1 MWIFHF
7 RVPKPTFRYWAV
19 LLRQEA
25 WQLPLRSR
33 LAEIRCHCL
42 DLQCVAFG
50 RLAAWAEPAL
60 ESDNGEEG
68 RTWGALQVTEFV
80 LSSAASRSPGSSAG
94 LGLVLFGV
102 AGSLQREADR
112 ELMGLWAP
120 CTPSP

>member
-1 MWIFHF
+1 M
-7 RVPKPTFRYWAV
+7 
-19 LLRQEA
+19 
-25 WQLPLRSR
+25 
-33 LAEIRCHCL
+33 
-42 DLQCVAFG
+42 AFG